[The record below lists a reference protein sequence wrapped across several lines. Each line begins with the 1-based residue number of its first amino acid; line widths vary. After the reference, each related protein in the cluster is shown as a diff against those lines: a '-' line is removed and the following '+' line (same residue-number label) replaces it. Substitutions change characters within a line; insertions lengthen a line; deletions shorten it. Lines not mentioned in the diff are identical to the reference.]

1 MLLTGRQLVAEAECA
16 ELVVAL
22 DTVVLQ
28 TGSRIGAL
36 EMQVGTFAVAVAAE
50 CVKWEVGG

>member
-1 MLLTGRQLVAEAECA
+1 MAEAECA

-36 EMQVGTFAVAVAAE
+36 EMQVGTFAVAVAVAAE